1 MDEGLDRK
9 TIEKMIEK
17 LGAAKIAELMVDA
30 LGPDI
35 AKMLN
40 KYGVDGEETVRYM
53 PLNAEIKQ
61 ARNEKGLTIK
71 DVSKTLKIPQ
81 YRLKAIED
89 GSFSQIEPK
98 IFHFYTKFLGIEPYV
113 KSWCEN
119 NTELAGKIGIR
130 EEDDSAGQQET
141 DT

>member
-17 LGAAKIAELMVDA
+17 HGAAKIAELMVDA

-53 PLNAEIKQ
+53 PLNAEIKH
-61 ARNEKGLTIK
+61 ARDKKGLTIK

-81 YRLKAIED
+81 YRIKAIEK
-89 GSFSQIEPK
+89 GSFSQIEP
-98 IFHFYTKFLGIEPYV
+98 HFFYAYTEFLGIESYV
-113 KSWCEN
+113 ESWCEN
-119 NTELAGKIGIR
+119 NTELADKIGIGR
-130 EEDDSAGQQET
+130 EDDSGAIT
-141 DT
+141 